1 MISATSQEALSG
13 DVVTIAEVLKTRGYG
28 TACFGMWNLGRGRS
42 GPSTPTGQGF
52 DIFREP
58 KSLGFEKDAYFDSS
72 NRYCSD
78 VLTDEGLRSIEEHL
92 EQPFFLYL
100 ATHDLQA
107 PLDPKPELIEKY
119 GRKASKSGEDADEI
133 NPAAMVEAVDA
144 NVGRILAKLSSSL
157 RSLVEGHQKPGT
169 HFG

>member
-13 DVVTIAEVLKTRGYG
+13 DVVTITEVLKTRGYA
-28 TACFGMWNLGRGRS
+28 TACFDRWNLGRGRS

-58 KSLGFEKDAYFDSS
+58 RSLGFEKDACFDSS
-72 NRYCSD
+72 NRDCSD
-78 VLTDEGLRSIEEHL
+78 VLTDEGLRFIEEHL

-100 ATHDLQA
+100 ATHDLHA

-119 GRKASKSGEDADEI
+119 GRKASKSGEDSDEI
-133 NPAAMVEAVDA
+133 NPAAMVELT
-144 NVGRILAKLSSSL
+144 NT
-157 RSLVEGHQKPGT
+157 QP
-169 HFG
+169 